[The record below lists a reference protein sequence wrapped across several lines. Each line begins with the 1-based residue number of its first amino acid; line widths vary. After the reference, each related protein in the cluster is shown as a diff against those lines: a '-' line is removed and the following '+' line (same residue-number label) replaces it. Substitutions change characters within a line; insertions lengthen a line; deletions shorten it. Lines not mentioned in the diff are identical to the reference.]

1 MRKLI
6 PIVLCLFMVLA
17 LVGCGQTAA
26 PAESSA
32 APETSQ
38 AVVEESTAPAT
49 SQPAEESTAAVE
61 KKTIGFYSD
70 AADDYYKVLVE
81 TFTELSKADP
91 ECDWEVTSVVGASTA
106 AEQLAAVEN
115 FITAGCDAI
124 CVIQNNADTTSEC
137 IAKAKDAGIPYFG
150 ACHNFSQVANAKDA
164 AGSCCYDFVQAGVYA
179 GEDALARGVK
189 NVIMIEGVL
198 GQGSAGAQSL
208 GFIKAYEDAGKDIG
222 GQTSTEYA
230 TNKPVNG
237 GGKDLNI
244 VLWASGN
251 WMADPAKK
259 IMTDAITSLG
269 ADGWDGAY
277 VQNDEMMDGVIQAI
291 QEAGLNPADYWLGAS
306 NGKEKSWTWVKDG
319 TTKMD
324 VNQTAALEG
333 DVIYQQVK
341 AYFAGE
347 TYRKYIHPYLTPFNT
362 EDIASKQLLP
372 FSDVAEYIKQ
382 RTEGKFVYDLND
394 PKFIDNPGYAG

>member
-1 MRKLI
+1 
-6 PIVLCLFMVLA
+6 VLA
-17 LVGCGQTAA
+17 MVGCNTSTPSESASQA
-26 PAESSA
+26 PSTSVST
-32 APETSQ
+32 APETSE
-38 AVVEESTAPAT
+38 ATTAT
-49 SQPAEESTAAVE
+49 VE
-61 KKTIGFYSD
+61 KKSIGFYSD

-81 TFTELSKADP
+81 TFTTLAAQDP
-91 ECDWEVTSVVGASTA
+91 ECNWEVTSVVGSSTA

-115 FITAGCDAI
+115 FITSGMDAI

-137 IAKAKDAGIPYFG
+137 IAKAKEAGIPYFG
-150 ACHNFSQVANAKDA
+150 ACHNFSQVENAKDA

-179 GEDALARGVK
+179 GEDALSRGVK

-208 GFIKAYEDAGKDIG
+208 GFIQAYEDAGKDIG
-222 GQTSTEYA
+222 AQTATEYA

-237 GGKDLNI
+237 GGADLNI

-291 QEAGLNPADYWLGAS
+291 TEAGLNPSDYWLGAS
-306 NGKEKSWTWVKDG
+306 NGKEKSWTWVADG

-333 DVIYQQVK
+333 DVVYQQVK

-362 EDIASKQLLP
+362 EDIASKSLIP
-372 FSDVAEYIKQ
+372 FSDVTEYITQ
-382 RTEGKFVYDLND
+382 RTAGKFVYDIND
-394 PKFIDNPGYAG
+394 PKFVDNAGYTG